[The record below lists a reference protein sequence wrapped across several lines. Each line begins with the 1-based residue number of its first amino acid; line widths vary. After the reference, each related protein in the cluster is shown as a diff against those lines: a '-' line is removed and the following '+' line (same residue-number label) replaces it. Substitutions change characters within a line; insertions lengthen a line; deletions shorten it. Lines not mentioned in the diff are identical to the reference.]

1 MNLENM
7 KILSVDDNK
16 TNLLIIESY
25 AKILNLQIESFLNP
39 LEALQASFENEYD
52 LVIVDYMMP
61 EINGLEFITGFRE
74 KNVNTPIIMLT
85 AVGDDMNLQ
94 IKALEYGANDFLS
107 KPINAPAFKARI
119 INMLKLRKSQ
129 LLLQDKALLLQEEV
143 EAATFR
149 LKESEH
155 ETLQM
160 LGKSAEYKDPETNAH
175 TQRVAHYCKLLARA
189 YGLDESLQDIIF
201 YASPFHDLGK
211 IGIPDNILLK
221 PGKLDDAEFKIMKE
235 HAKIG
240 YEILKGSKSKYLKA
254 GGVIAYNH
262 HEKYDGTGYPN
273 GLKGENIPILGRI
286 TAIADVFDA
295 LTSCRPYKKA
305 WELEDAFDFL
315 IKEKG
320 THFDPKLVD
329 LFVENKDEVSAINYN
344 FKEE

>member
-1 MNLENM
+1 MNVENM
-7 KILSVDDNK
+7 KILSIDDNK

-25 AKILNLQIESFLNP
+25 AKILNLEIESFLNP
-39 LEALQASFENEYD
+39 KEALEASFENEYD

-61 EINGLEFITGFRE
+61 EINGLEFIQSFRQ
-74 KNVNTPIIMLT
+74 NNQNTPIIMLT
-85 AVGDDMNLQ
+85 AVGDDMELQ

-129 LLLQDKALLLQEEV
+129 LLLQDKALLLQDEV
-143 EAATFR
+143 NSATIR

-175 TQRVAHYCKLLARA
+175 TQRVAYYCKLLARA
-189 YGLDESLQDIIF
+189 YGLDENLQDIIF

-221 PGKLDDAEFKIMKE
+221 PGKLDDDEFTIMKQ
-235 HAKIG
+235 HASIG

-273 GLKGENIPILGRI
+273 GLKGESIPIFGRI
-286 TAIADVFDA
+286 TAVADVFDA
-295 LTSCRPYKKA
+295 LTSSRPYKKA
-305 WELEDAFDFL
+305 WSLEEAFDFL
-315 IKEKG
+315 IEEKSV
-320 THFDPKLVD
+320 HFDPKLVD
-329 LFVENKDEVSAINYN
+329 LFLENKNEVINIHN
-344 FKEE
+344 KFKED